1 VQRLIFETDHTSDLT
16 LIFAFLFLVFFWSSV
31 QQSPVYIL
39 FDFFTHTYVTSFFE
53 LNHWPLVFFI
63 TQVIF
68 FVLLIFGVA
77 LDWIFRCDTKHL
89 PVEQK
94 EYL

>member
-1 VQRLIFETDHTSDLT
+1 M
-16 LIFAFLFLVFFWSSV
+16 VFFWSSV

-77 LDWIFRCDTKHL
+77 LDWIFRCDPKHL